1 MAFLNDTGAL
11 VGADVELALLFA
23 EQMNLKAGFLPLGI
37 GGSGGGS
44 GEQALRNGRCDMTI
58 ALKAAAPDQASAL
71 RFSTVQEVYGVS
83 LLLHGERLRST
94 RCPTPA
100 STPSNHCATLCAP
113 CRAAAWMRC

>member
-11 VGADVELALLFA
+11 VGADVELAL
-23 EQMNLKAGFLPLGI
+23 
-37 GGSGGGS
+37 
-44 GEQALRNGRCDMTI
+44 RTGRCDMTI

-83 LLLHGERLRST
+83 LLLHGEQLRST
-94 RCPTPA
+94 CCPTPA